1 MTVTL
6 YNSPEERN
14 ILAHKGRTKTTVKTL
29 STFEITET
37 CNLETPEILINR
49 DDTIINKFNYVEI
62 PAFDR
67 YYFLNGFE
75 IVNGNQFRLFLEVDV
90 LESFKD
96 SIFASQ
102 AIAKRS
108 TNKGNPE
115 IEDPLMVF
123 KNIPKMEY
131 RKCPTGFAPDGTGS
145 CYALIIGGK

>member
-6 YNSPEERN
+6 YSSPGERN
-14 ILAHKGRTKTTVKTL
+14 ILNRSKAQLQSMTAVQATDILNV
-29 STFEITET
+29 
-37 CNLETPEILINR
+37 ETPEILLDANSNVLSC
-49 DDTIINKFNYVEI
+49 DYVFISE
-62 PAFDR
+62 FSR
-67 YYFLNGFE
+67 YYFINAKE
-75 IVNGNQFRLFLEVDV
+75 IVNGNQYKLYLESDP
-90 LESFKD
+90 LESFKK

-123 KNIPKMEY
+123 KNIPKYET

-145 CYALIIGGK
+145 CYVFILGGK